1 LKERLKI
8 LAELTKIRITIFVTV
23 TTVFGFIS
31 AAGELNTEIILPAI
45 GILLLA
51 CGSAAINHYQE
62 RFSDALMERTKHRP
76 LPSKKITETEAIIIS
91 ITLVICGSV
100 LLYFS
105 AGIIALSLGLLNL
118 VWYNLIYTPLKKKT
132 AMAIIPGSLVGAIPP
147 AVGWVAGGGYI
158 TDPQLL
164 ILSFFF
170 FIWQIPHFWL
180 LVLVLNKDYEAAGF
194 PTLTQKFSP
203 EQLTRITFIWIIA
216 TAVTSIL
223 IPLFGLVQNEIINFG
238 LFVAGCWLSWN
249 SFKFLM
255 SNREKISFRFVFKE
269 INIFALVVVVLLS
282 IDKLFII
289 F

>member
-1 LKERLKI
+1 MKEKIKI
-8 LAELTKIRITIFVTV
+8 LSELTKIRITVFVTV

-31 AAGELNTEIILPAI
+31 SAGELNSEIILPAI

-62 RFSDALMERTKHRP
+62 RFTDSLMERTKHRP
-76 LPSKKITETEAIIIS
+76 LPSKRIS
-91 ITLVICGSV
+91 ENMVILISGILVMSGTVI
-100 LLYFS
+100 LYLS
-105 AGIIALSLGLLNL
+105 AGLIAISLGLLNL
-118 VWYNLIYTPLKKKT
+118 FWYNAVYTPLKKKT

-147 AVGWVAGGGYI
+147 AVGWVAGGGHI
-158 TDPQLL
+158 ADPQLFML
-164 ILSFFF
+164 AFFF

-180 LVLVLNKDYEAAGF
+180 LVLVLNKDYETAGF
-194 PTLTQKFSP
+194 PTLSQKFSQ
-203 EQLTRITFIWIIA
+203 EQLTRITFMWIVA

-223 IPLFGLVQNEIINFG
+223 IPLFGLVQNQIINLG
-238 LFVAGCWLSWN
+238 LFIAGSWLSWN

-269 INIFALVVVVLLS
+269 INIFALTVVVLLS
-282 IDKLFII
+282 VDKLFII

>member
-1 LKERLKI
+1 MKERLKI
-8 LAELTKIRITIFVTV
+8 LAELTKIRITVFVTV

-62 RFSDALMERTKHRP
+62 RVSDGLMERTKHRP
-76 LPSKKITETEAIIIS
+76 LPSKKITERDTIFIS
-91 ITLVICGSV
+91 GVLVISGSI
-100 LLYFS
+100 LIYFS
-105 AGIIALSLGLLNL
+105 AGLIALSLGLLNL
-118 VWYNLIYTPLKKKT
+118 VWYNLVYTPLKKKT

-147 AVGWVAGGGYI
+147 AVGWVAGGGLI
-158 TDPQLL
+158 NDPQIF

-180 LVLVLNKDYEAAGF
+180 LVLVLNKDYEQGGF
-194 PTLTQKFSP
+194 PTLTQKFSQ
-203 EQLTRITFIWIIA
+203 EQLTRITFMWIIA
-216 TAVTSIL
+216 TAVTSLL
-223 IPLFGLVQNEIINFG
+223 IPLFGLVQNEVINFG
-238 LFVAGCWLSWN
+238 LFIAGCWLSFN